1 MRTLLRFSHARD
13 SRLKP
18 RLGLC
23 RESSPPVPLSLR
35 ERGNYLPCPLSGT
48 ERGSGGE
55 DRQVPSREFTRAHWV
70 RSLPIVL
77 LSALACAHPTG
88 SGTPTPAAGPYDV
101 VIEGG
106 RVVDGTGNPWFYGD
120 VAITG
125 DRIARITPPGLLRQA
140 SARRRI
146 DAHGLVVAP
155 GIIDIQAQSGS
166 ELLRGDSRVISMVT
180 QGVTTMIMG
189 EGETPAP
196 ANAQVMAMYRV
207 DSAEERLFRTFVAP
221 HGFASWL
228 DAMARRGPSVN
239 FGSFLGAATVRAY
252 AKGQAEGPATPA
264 ELDTMRAVVRRAM
277 EDGAFGVG
285 SALIYPP
292 GSYAST
298 SELVEEAKAM
308 APYGGVYIT
317 HMRSEGDRLLE
328 AVDEALTIGRE
339 GGVPVEIY
347 HLKAAGVKNWPKAR
361 LVVAKIDSARAA
373 GQDVA
378 ADQYAYT
385 AGANG
390 LSSCIPPD
398 AHADGK
404 LLERLGDAPT
414 RAAISADMLRPDAAW
429 ENLCLSATPAGVEV
443 VGFKVDSLKRYEG
456 ERLGQIAQAMGK
468 PWPDVIMDLTLAE
481 KDRLGQLLFIASD
494 SNVAMQVRQ
503 PWMKFGTDAPG
514 LDPDSMKGRMTHPRA
529 YGNYPRILGR
539 FVREQHLLTLE
550 DAIRKMTWAVAE
562 RLSIRDRGMLHERM
576 YADVLIFDP
585 ATIIDR
591 ATYEQ
596 PNQLSVGVRE
606 LFVNGV
612 EVVREGVHTGAKPG
626 MKVVGPGAR
635 GSGASLPE

>member
-1 MRTLLRFSHARD
+1 MQLHRVL
-13 SRLKP
+13 
-18 RLGLC
+18 
-23 RESSPPVPLSLR
+23 PL
-35 ERGNYLPCPLSGT
+35 
-48 ERGSGGE
+48 
-55 DRQVPSREFTRAHWV
+55 
-70 RSLPIVL
+70 VL
-77 LSALACAHPTG
+77 LVGGCAHAPG
-88 SGTPTPAAGPYDV
+88 VATPTPAAGPYDV

-106 RVVDGTGNPWFYGD
+106 RVVDGTGSPWYYGD
-120 VAITG
+120 VAIKG
-125 DRIARITPPGLLRQA
+125 DRIARITPAGLLARA
-140 SARRRI
+140 SAARHI
-146 DAHGLVVAP
+146 DARGLVVAP
-155 GIIDIQAQSGS
+155 GFIDIQAQSG
-166 ELLRGDSRVISMVT
+166 EALLAGDSRVLSMVT
-180 QGVTTMIMG
+180 QGVTTMILG

-196 ANAQVMAMYRV
+196 ANEKIVAMYRLT
-207 DSAEERLFRTFVAP
+207 DSALARLFRSFAGP
-221 HGFASWL
+221 RGFGAWL
-228 DAMARRGPSVN
+228 GAMAQHHASVN
-239 FGSFLGAATVRAY
+239 FGSFIGAGTVRAY

-277 EDGAFGVG
+277 EDGAFGVA

-298 SELVEEAKAM
+298 AELVEEAKVM
-308 APYGGVYIT
+308 ASYGGVYIT

-328 AVDEALTIGRE
+328 AVDEALAIGRE

-378 ADQYAYT
+378 TDQYAYT

-390 LSSCIPPD
+390 FSSCIPPG

-414 RAAISADMLRPDAAW
+414 RTAIVADMLRPDATW
-429 ENLCLSATPAGVEV
+429 ENLCLSATPEGVEV

-456 ERLGQIAQAMGK
+456 QRLSQIARAMGK
-468 PWPDVIMDLTLAE
+468 TWPDAIIDLTLAE
-481 KDRLGQLLFIASD
+481 HDRLGQLLFIASD
-494 SNVAMQVRQ
+494 SNVAMQIRQ
-503 PWMKFGTDAPG
+503 PWMKFGTDAEG
-514 LDPDSMKGRMTHPRA
+514 LDPDSMKGQMTHPRA

-539 FVREQHLLTLE
+539 FVREQQLLTLE
-550 DAIRKMTWAVAE
+550 GAVRKMTGAVAA
-562 RLSIRDRGMLHERM
+562 RLSIRDRGLLNEGM
-576 YADVLIFDP
+576 YADVVLFDP

-612 EVVREGVHTGAKPG
+612 AVLRDGVHTGAKPG
-626 MKVVGPGAR
+626 RVVLGPGVR
-635 GSGASLPE
+635 GRGGRPPE

>member
-1 MRTLLRFSHARD
+1 MH
-13 SRLKP
+13 P
-18 RLGLC
+18 RRVL
-23 RESSPPVPLSLR
+23 PL
-35 ERGNYLPCPLSGT
+35 
-48 ERGSGGE
+48 
-55 DRQVPSREFTRAHWV
+55 
-70 RSLPIVL
+70 VL
-77 LSALACAHPTG
+77 LVGGCALAPGVA
-88 SGTPTPAAGPYDV
+88 TPTPAAGPYDV

-106 RVVDGTGNPWFYGD
+106 RVVDGTGSPWYYGD
-120 VAITG
+120 VAIKG
-125 DRIARITPPGLLRQA
+125 DRIARITPAGLLART
-140 SARRRI
+140 SAARHI
-146 DAHGLVVAP
+146 DARGLVVAP
-155 GIIDIQAQSGS
+155 GFIDIQAQSG
-166 ELLRGDSRVISMVT
+166 EALLAGDSRVLSMVT
-180 QGVTTMIMG
+180 QGVTTMILG

-196 ANAQVMAMYRV
+196 ANEKIMAMYRLT
-207 DSAEERLFRTFVAP
+207 DSALARLFRSFAGP
-221 HGFASWL
+221 RGFGAWL
-228 DAMARRGPSVN
+228 HAMAQHHASVN
-239 FGSFLGAATVRAY
+239 FGSFIGAGTVRAY

-277 EDGAFGVG
+277 EDGAFGVA

-298 SELVEEAKAM
+298 AELVEEAKAM

-378 ADQYAYT
+378 TDQYAYT

-390 LSSCIPPD
+390 FSSCIPPA

-414 RAAISADMLRPDAAW
+414 RTAIVADMLRPDATW
-429 ENLCLSATPAGVEV
+429 ENLCLSATPDGVEI

-456 ERLGQIAQAMGK
+456 QRLSQIARAMGK
-468 PWPDVIMDLTLAE
+468 TWPDAIIDLTLAE
-481 KDRLGQLLFIASD
+481 HDRLGQLLFIASD
-494 SNVAMQVRQ
+494 SNVAMQIRQ
-503 PWMKFGTDAPG
+503 PWMKFGTDAEG
-514 LDPDSMKGRMTHPRA
+514 LDPDSMQGQMTHPRA

-539 FVREQHLLTLE
+539 FVREQKLLTLE
-550 DAIRKMTWAVAE
+550 DAVRKMTGAVAA
-562 RLSIRDRGMLHERM
+562 RLSIRDRGLLNEGM
-576 YADVLIFDP
+576 YADVVLFDP

-591 ATYEQ
+591 ASYEQ

-612 EVVREGVHTGAKPG
+612 AVLQDGVHTGAKPG
-626 MKVVGPGAR
+626 RVVLGPGGPGPGR
-635 GSGASLPE
+635 